1 MKASM
6 LELMTAMPEVPGGA
20 ERSWSSTEAAQP
32 EEGGAAR
39 ALETWRGDFR
49 PGMAQ
54 ATEKRVAA
62 TRRNRAAA
70 LVRKRAWAGMGG
82 Q

>member
-39 ALETWRGDFR
+39 ALEMCRGDFR

-54 ATEKRVAA
+54 ATEKRAA
-62 TRRNRAAA
+62 VKRMSRAVQRMRGRV
-70 LVRKRAWAGMGG
+70 LAGM
-82 Q
+82 